1 MLHTL
6 GGSMARIETGTND
19 SSTELPMNNTP
30 QRKRWVAAASCVGLV
45 AVIAGG
51 GYWSNYVYLSDLTA
65 LDAWNRYMDLVK
77 DGKYNDAVRY
87 FPELAT
93 LFDGQ
98 FQHDFLRDAAHA
110 HAPSKVTFEGR
121 AVPNKSTEKE
131 GIWTE
136 IAGTVRFNDRASD
149 SYSFS
154 SYLKET
160 TRRNG
165 QLGMWKIDD
174 LSYGSMTTSID
185 TDGLRSIRIGDI
197 LVSNPQGSYLLFPG
211 SYRMEATPKNPD
223 YWTINYE
230 HPLADGAGEIRTN
243 VLTYPFTIEPSEKLT
258 QWIQTESEA
267 FAASCRTGTPDPA
280 RQRTCGALAF
290 STEPLDLVNDPP
302 FIGPLENKR
311 FARTVGTGPS
321 MSQAFSTVWSF
332 TLIVG
337 TGPTDP
343 NAGKRL
349 PQGTSFECRIDFAYD
364 GATPTLECTLDK

>member
-1 MLHTL
+1 MIHDLHTNH
-6 GGSMARIETGTND
+6 ADTRAEP
-19 SSTELPMNNTP
+19 PMNNTP

-45 AVIAGG
+45 AAIAGG

-77 DGKYNDAVRY
+77 DGKYDEAQRY
-87 FPELAT
+87 FPEQAP
-93 LFDGQ
+93 LFDGEDSR
-98 FQHDFLRDAAHA
+98 DFLTDAAHA

-121 AVPNKSTEKE
+121 AAPNNPS
-131 GIWTE
+131 E
-136 IAGTVRFNDRASD
+136 IEGTVRFNDRASD

-154 SYLKET
+154 SYFEET
-160 TRRNG
+160 KRRNG
-165 QLGMWKIDD
+165 QLGMWKIDTS
-174 LSYGSMTTSID
+174 SYRWMTTVID

-197 LVSNPQGSYLLFPG
+197 SISNPQGSYLLFPG
-211 SYRMEATPKNPD
+211 SYRMEATPKNAD
-223 YWTINYE
+223 YWTLNYE

-243 VLTYPFTIEPSEKLT
+243 MWTTPFTIEPSEKLT

-267 FAASCRTGTPDPA
+267 FAASCRTGTPNPA

-302 FIGPLENKR
+302 FIGPLENSR
-311 FARTVGTGPS
+311 
-321 MSQAFSTVWSF
+321 F

-343 NAGKRL
+343 NAGKKL
-349 PQGTSFECRIDFAYD
+349 PQAASYECRIDFAYD
-364 GATPTLECTLDK
+364 GATPTMECTLDK